1 MEVGTKTFIR
11 PGEKLSQQ
19 QVIEVIHDLAVFASS
34 KGLTGADEILT
45 ELLCSL
51 HRRLPTRTD

>member
-1 MEVGTKTFIR
+1 MEVGAKTFIE

-19 QVIEVIHDLAVFASS
+19 QVIQVIHDLAVFASS

-51 HRRLPTRTD
+51 HRRFPAQTE